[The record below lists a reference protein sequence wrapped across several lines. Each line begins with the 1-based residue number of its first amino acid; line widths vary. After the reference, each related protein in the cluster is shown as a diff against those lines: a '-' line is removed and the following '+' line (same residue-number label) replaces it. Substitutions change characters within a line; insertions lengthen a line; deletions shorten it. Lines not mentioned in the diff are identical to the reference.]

1 MIFIEFK
8 KIEEGIINI
17 YEDAK
22 NERMIN
28 ARELHQA
35 LNSKR
40 QFANWIR
47 QRIVRYN
54 FVKNFD
60 YITFNNFVKRG
71 DSNLGNRST
80 EYYVTIDMAK
90 ELCMVENNEIGRK
103 IRRYFIETESRYRS
117 LVNTNNYEFKI
128 LEDQIIKN
136 SREIRNI
143 KEMLDIKVLPNY
155 CLASDIASQLNLYSE
170 NNLPH
175 NLLINA
181 IAKELGFKIGYRH
194 YYEDENIVIIKD
206 ISNKGYQI
214 YYKPAG
220 VEKINEWF
228 CKNKEETYYEIMYL
242 KNTKNKRIGEV
253 REKGYRINDICYKVL

>member
-1 MIFIEFK
+1 MI
-8 KIEEGIINI
+8 
-17 YEDAK
+17 D
-22 NERMIN
+22 
-28 ARELHQA
+28 ARELFYA
-35 LNSKR
+35 LRGNATKTKFSDWINS
-40 QFANWIR
+40 
-47 QRIVRYN
+47 RIKKYE
-54 FVKNFD
+54 FIENFD
-60 YITFNNFVKRG
+60 FITIRKFTNRG
-71 DSNLGNRST
+71 ESNLGNRST

-103 IRRYFIETESRYRS
+103 IRRYFIEIENRYKEIIHNS
-117 LVNTNNYEFKI
+117 STSFEI
-128 LEDQIIKN
+128 LKEEI
-136 SREIRNI
+136 REIRTLGEENCREIKNI